1 MPASTAVIGV
11 ANVVFFALL
20 VIVDYTS
27 WIDQSVQHWVRLAAM
42 SGMAMSVLALI
53 VVSEIGP
60 TTRRIV
66 WAAALLLAVGA
77 AMFWSF
83 MLVDLFQRE
92 LDEDELRSWGLI
104 CLATAVIPCC
114 IALAV
119 DRLADDRR

>member
-1 MPASTAVIGV
+1 MSASRAVIGV
-11 ANVVFFALL
+11 ANVVFFVLL

-27 WIDQSVQHWVRLAAM
+27 WIDQSARDWVRLAAM
-42 SGMAMSVLALI
+42 SGMAMSILALI

-77 AMFWSF
+77 AMFWSIY
-83 MLVDLFQRE
+83 LIDLFQRD
-92 LDEDELRSWGLI
+92 LDAEELRSWGLI
-104 CLATAVIPCC
+104 CLATAIIPCC

-119 DRLADDRR
+119 DRLADGRR